1 MEQRSVQRSFHLA
14 SLSPRPPFASSPVP
28 APASFPSAASVPPGS
43 INSQLIAEW
52 HFSSSA
58 TYTTA
63 APPQWMWSDAADG
76 GGAVAA
82 RRARGGTAMSMARA
96 TARPPSHRPPQTS
109 IEAKKLLHTI
119 RYDKE
124 GTTN

>member
-14 SLSPRPPFASSPVP
+14 SLSLAPSPFASSPVP
-28 APASFPSAASVPPGS
+28 APASFPSAASVPPGP

-63 APPQWMWSDAADG
+63 APPQWMWSDTADG
-76 GGAVAA
+76 CGAVAA

-109 IEAKKLLHTI
+109 IEAKKQL
-119 RYDKE
+119 
-124 GTTN
+124 GTTKKVQQTKS